1 MANFDFVVDTKP
13 MADSVNKVS
22 NHVKATTA
30 AVVAMQTAVIHSE
43 KEAAKKV
50 CENVDSGFY
59 NLISSQISMKLATY
73 FTEMNAKLALLMEY
87 AKALGK
93 SQSRMDNDFHRL
105 KREYYK
111 LFHGLDISL
120 ENRIA
125 QLDTAAMKL
134 ADTRE
139 KVVFSKFL
147 RDVPE
152 TMIVSDEVNA
162 AEQEIVSA
170 RIKTKTSKAL
180 KFLGN
185 KISENIDYVSLM
197 DALMEK
203 KSVEKEF
210 ETFIPVVYS
219 SEQSMLLSDSYV
231 MQLYF
236 PEYLSEPVKNIVG
249 LDILN
254 RMEDIISAEI
264 SENEKQEIKKEFC
277 NLAST
282 SSMDTR
288 VSKVM
293 MELFERGGC

>member
-59 NLISSQISMKLATY
+59 NLIRSQISMKLATY

-162 AEQEIVSA
+162 AEQKIVSA

-264 SENEKQEIKKEFC
+264 SENEMQEIKKEFC